1 MDERRES
8 PRYKLLTP
16 IEVRSSSQ
24 KRVEGT
30 TRDVSTSGLYF
41 LADQPL
47 EEGTAVEFVLQ
58 LPITVH
64 PGGKAFIKAHGRV
77 VRRETIQDN
86 GLRQVGIAVKTERH
100 DVILT
105 ESVADSAGRPS

>member
-8 PRYKLLTP
+8 PRYKLLIP
-16 IEVRSSSQ
+16 IEVRSSSR
-24 KRVEGT
+24 KRIEGT
-30 TRDVSTSGLYF
+30 TRDVSTAGLYF

-47 EEGTAVEFVLQ
+47 EEGTTVEFVLQ

-100 DVILT
+100 DVIQT
-105 ESVADSAGRPS
+105 EPVADGAGRLS